1 MMGRTERRAAE
12 RQQRR
17 DEEWDRHSAYAR
29 AIVKEHEMKQ
39 AAIARI
45 QKNGITLKD
54 LETNYQKGYHDALAW
69 ASEYY
74 QPFFYSAIA
83 IYLKRDLKF
92 GEMRIERMMD
102 AVKQLLIEE
111 LCTGDILE
119 RAKRET
125 GMDIKKWCDT
135 VEVV

>member
-1 MMGRTERRAAE
+1 MGRAERRREE
-12 RQQRR
+12 RRQKHEQVM
-17 DEEWDRHSAYAR
+17 DRHSAYAR
-29 AIVKEHEMKQ
+29 AIVHENAVKK

-45 QKNGITLKD
+45 EKNGITLKD
-54 LETNYQKGYHDALAW
+54 LEANYQKGYHDALAW

-83 IYLKRDLKF
+83 ICAKRDLKF
-92 GEMRIERMMD
+92 GTTRIQRMLD

-125 GMDIKKWCDT
+125 GMDIKDWCDHA
-135 VEVV
+135 EVV

>member
-1 MMGRTERRAAE
+1 MGRAERRREE
-12 RQQRR
+12 RRQKQ
-17 DEEWDRHSAYAR
+17 EAVMDRHSAYAQ
-29 AIVKEHEMKQ
+29 AIVRKDAAKK

-45 QKNGITLKD
+45 EKNGITLSD
-54 LETNYQKGYHDALAW
+54 LEANYKKGYHDALAW

-83 IYLKRDLKF
+83 ICAKRDLKF
-92 GEMRIERMMD
+92 GTTRIQRMLD
-102 AVKQLLIEE
+102 SVKQMLIEE

-125 GMDIKKWCDT
+125 GMDIKNWCDHA
-135 VEVV
+135 EVF

>member
-1 MMGRTERRAAE
+1 MCLAERRREE
-12 RQQRR
+12 RRQKH
-17 DEEWDRHSAYAR
+17 EAVMDRHSAYAR
-29 AIVKEHEMKQ
+29 AIVREDAAKK

-45 QKNGITLKD
+45 EKNGITLKD
-54 LETNYQKGYHDALAW
+54 LEANYQKGYHDALAW

-83 IYLKRDLKF
+83 ICCKRDLKF
-92 GEMRIERMMD
+92 GEMRIERMLD
-102 AVKQLLIEE
+102 AVKQMLIEE

-125 GMDIKKWCDT
+125 GMDIKKWCDNA
-135 VEVV
+135 EVV